1 MDAAEYALMDLVEEE
16 MWWYR
21 ALHSRLLAALAPV
34 SGRVLDAGCGTG
46 GFLRKLAAA
55 RPDLELIGL
64 EWDGAAAV
72 RAGSKAARSIARGS
86 VNAPPFA
93 DRSFDAV
100 VSADVLCHEAVV
112 PAAALAELRRV
123 LRPGGLL
130 VLNLPA
136 YEWLRSAHD
145 ARVRT
150 ARRVTAPALARD
162 LDAAGFRDV
171 RARYWN
177 GLLLP
182 VMAARRKLA
191 MRDDDASDVSRFPP
205 LLDRALHAITAL
217 ERWLPMPAG
226 GSVLATAV
234 RP

>member
-55 RPDLELIGL
+55 RPDLELVGL

-100 VSADVLCHEAVV
+100 VSADVL
-112 PAAALAELRRV
+112 
-123 LRPGGLL
+123 
-130 VLNLPA
+130 
-136 YEWLRSAHD
+136 
-145 ARVRT
+145 
-150 ARRVTAPALARD
+150 
-162 LDAAGFRDV
+162 
-171 RARYWN
+171 
-177 GLLLP
+177 
-182 VMAARRKLA
+182 
-191 MRDDDASDVSRFPP
+191 
-205 LLDRALHAITAL
+205 
-217 ERWLPMPAG
+217 
-226 GSVLATAV
+226 
-234 RP
+234 

>member
-1 MDAAEYALMDLVEEE
+1 MEPAEYDLMDAAEDE

-34 SGRVLDAGCGTG
+34 AGRVLDAGCGTG
-46 GFLRKLAAA
+46 GFLRKLALA
-55 RPDLELIGL
+55 RPDLEVVGL
-64 EWDGAAAV
+64 EWDGAAAG
-72 RAGSKAARSIARGS
+72 RARAKSGRPVARGS
-86 VNAPPFA
+86 VNAPPFGSL
-93 DRSFDAV
+93 SFDAV

-112 PAAALAELRRV
+112 PAAALGEFRRM
-123 LRPGGLL
+123 LRPGGVL
-130 VLNLPA
+130 VLNMPA

-150 ARRVTAPALARD
+150 ARRVTGPALARD
-162 LDAAGFRDV
+162 LDAAGFRGV

-191 MRDDDASDVSRFPP
+191 MRGSGASDVGRFPP
-205 LLDRALHAITAL
+205 ALDRALHAATSL
-217 ERWLPMPAG
+217 ERWLPLPAG
-226 GSVLATAV
+226 SSVLATAV

>member
-55 RPDLELIGL
+55 RPDLELVGL

-123 LRPGGLL
+123 LRTGGLL

-136 YEWLRSAHD
+136 YEWLRSAQEALTEAAHD
-145 ARVRT
+145 EG
-150 ARRVTAPALARD
+150 ARRGVDVEVDWLPLQEPMPMSGGVVSVLGDVVDGVGPVPD
-162 LDAAGFRDV
+162 LDLDLDHRAGSSRSGAGRPAA
-171 RARYWN
+171 
-177 GLLLP
+177 
-182 VMAARRKLA
+182 
-191 MRDDDASDVSRFPP
+191 ASAS
-205 LLDRALHAITAL
+205 
-217 ERWLPMPAG
+217 
-226 GSVLATAV
+226 
-234 RP
+234 